1 MKRCPQCD
9 FVYEDDQS
17 FCDMDGSELFHAAQT
32 LPLPP
37 LERVMPETPN
47 MAGEVASIATEPP
60 SVAPEPASVV
70 KPASPRAKSKRK
82 SNPKTSALPAIA
94 AVVLLAVLFMVYYA
108 VTHRS
113 RPGSSNRS
121 VSRAI
126 APPPPTPQ
134 LEPSPALAEAP
145 LPEPSSSPDLTPSS
159 ATAKPST
166 PVRLP
171 SSPVSAGGGTGRG
184 PVVIR
189 LKNGAAVKA
198 DEAWEKREGIW
209 YRQGS
214 VVTLIKRDRARTIE
228 PAAPA
233 RSAATKPEAKKP
245 NASPDPKKESRIS
258 SLLKTTGR
266 ILKKPFRL

>member
-37 LERVMPETPN
+37 LERVAPE
-47 MAGEVASIATEPP
+47 MASIAGEVASIATD
-60 SVAPEPASVV
+60 PASVAT
-70 KPASPRAKSKRK
+70 KPASPRAKSKQKSKRK
-82 SNPKTSALPAIA
+82 SSALSAIA

-108 VTHRS
+108 ATHRS
-113 RPGSSNRS
+113 RPGRSNRS
-121 VSRAI
+121 VARAT
-126 APPPPTPQ
+126 APQQPTPQ
-134 LEPSPALAEAP
+134 LEPSPALAEIP
-145 LPEPSSSPDLTPSS
+145 LPEPSSSPDLTPPSP
-159 ATAKPST
+159 TAKPST

-189 LKNGAAVKA
+189 LNNGAAIKA

-214 VVTLIKRDRARTIE
+214 VVTLINRNRARTIE

-233 RSAATKPEAKKP
+233 RSAAARPEAKKP
-245 NASPDPKKESRIS
+245 NAGPDTKKESRIS